1 MWLVVQGLA
10 DENEFVRDTALR
22 AGQGVVNRYADT
34 ALQLFLPELLEGFT
48 DANWRIRLANQIL
61 PPIPLLCP
69 TPSLCSAP
77 PHPSALPH
85 PIPLLCPAPSLCSAP
100 PHPSAPGP
108 TPSRYSS
115 IQLLGDLLYCISGL
129 SGKMSTVSEED
140 ENFGT
145 EEARRL
151 LITKLGLERR
161 NNVLAGLY
169 MGRSDVALMVRQIS
183 LHVWK
188 VVVTNTPRTLREILP
203 QLLALVLGSLTSD
216 LHDHR
221 QVAARTLGDLV
232 RKMGH
237 RVLPEVV
244 PLLEKRLQSDSQQ
257 ERQGV
262 CIGLSEIIKCSDME
276 SVSLLLLLG
285 TLGSRGSAK
294 SAHCVYVLWITQ

>member
-1 MWLVVQGLA
+1 MPTGESGKPIRCLA
-10 DENEFVRDTALR
+10 
-22 AGQGVVNRYADT
+22 
-34 ALQLFLPELLEGFT
+34 
-48 DANWRIRLANQIL
+48 
-61 PPIPLLCP
+61 
-69 TPSLCSAP
+69 
-77 PHPSALPH
+77 HPSVQLCQPCPAS
-85 PIPLLCPAPSLCSAP
+85 LLCPAHL
-100 PHPSAPGP
+100 
-108 TPSRYSS
+108 SRYSS

-151 LITKLGLERR
+151 LITKLGLECR

-203 QLLALVLGSLTSD
+203 QLLAIVLGSLTSD

-221 QVAARTLGDLV
+221 QVAACTLGDLV
-232 RKMGH
+232 CKLGH

-244 PLLEKRLQSDSQQ
+244 PLLEERLQSEAQQ

-262 CIGLSEIIKCSDME
+262 CIGLSEIIKCTDVE
-276 SVSLLLLLG
+276 SVSQPWQ
-285 TLGSRGSAK
+285 TLRVLRQHSQCLSALW
-294 SAHCVYVLWITQ
+294 CVCAQ

>member
-1 MWLVVQGLA
+1 MLTGESGEPIRFLA
-10 DENEFVRDTALR
+10 
-22 AGQGVVNRYADT
+22 
-34 ALQLFLPELLEGFT
+34 LPSMQAMLT
-48 DANWRIRLANQIL
+48 L
-61 PPIPLLCP
+61 PSPSAPCP
-69 TPSLCSAP
+69 TPSASC
-77 PHPSALPH
+77 
-85 PIPLLCPAPSLCSAP
+85 
-100 PHPSAPGP
+100 P

-115 IQLLGDLLYCISGL
+115 IQLLGDLLYCVSGL

-145 EEARRL
+145 EEARKL

-203 QLLALVLGSLTSD
+203 HLLALVLGSLTSE

-221 QVAARTLGDLV
+221 QVAARTLGDMV
-232 RKMGH
+232 RKLGQ

-244 PLLEKRLQSDSQQ
+244 PLLEERLQSESQQ

-262 CIGLSEIIKCSDME
+262 CIGLSEIIKCSDIE
-276 SVSLLLLLG
+276 SVSLPLVALG
-285 TLGSRGSAK
+285 VGMLSQHSMFICIVVHSGSHVGAPPLPPFAGTRVCPHPPGPG
-294 SAHCVYVLWITQ
+294 VPEPR

>member
-1 MWLVVQGLA
+1 MPTGESGKPIRFLA
-10 DENEFVRDTALR
+10 
-22 AGQGVVNRYADT
+22 
-34 ALQLFLPELLEGFT
+34 
-48 DANWRIRLANQIL
+48 
-61 PPIPLLCP
+61 
-69 TPSLCSAP
+69 
-77 PHPSALPH
+77 HPSVQLCQPCPA
-85 PIPLLCPAPSLCSAP
+85 PLLCPAHL
-100 PHPSAPGP
+100 
-108 TPSRYSS
+108 SRYSS

-203 QLLALVLGSLTSD
+203 QLLAIVLGSLTSD

-232 RKMGH
+232 RKLGH

-244 PLLEKRLQSDSQQ
+244 PLLEERLQSEAQQ

-262 CIGLSEIIKCSDME
+262 CIGLSEIIKCTDVE
-276 SVSLLLLLG
+276 SVSQPRQ
-285 TLGSRGSAK
+285 TLR
-294 SAHCVYVLWITQ
+294 VLS

>member
-1 MWLVVQGLA
+1 MPTGESGKPIRCLAHLSVQ
-10 DENEFVRDTALR
+10 
-22 AGQGVVNRYADT
+22 
-34 ALQLFLPELLEGFT
+34 
-48 DANWRIRLANQIL
+48 
-61 PPIPLLCP
+61 LCQP
-69 TPSLCSAP
+69 CPA
-77 PHPSALPH
+77 
-85 PIPLLCPAPSLCSAP
+85 PLLCPAHL
-100 PHPSAPGP
+100 
-108 TPSRYSS
+108 SRYSS

-203 QLLALVLGSLTSD
+203 QLLATVLGSLTSD

-232 RKMGH
+232 RKLGH

-244 PLLEKRLQSDSQQ
+244 PLLEERLQSEAQQ

-262 CIGLSEIIKCSDME
+262 CIGLSEIIKCTDVE
-276 SVSLLLLLG
+276 SVSQPRQ
-285 TLGSRGSAK
+285 TLR
-294 SAHCVYVLWITQ
+294 VLS